1 MRIETDQDIA
11 ALLHHTQT
19 IAMLGASAKAQ
30 RPSYRVL
37 GFLLEHGFR
46 VIPVNPGLAGQ
57 TILGQPVI
65 GSLDELNSPVDVVEV
80 FRNAE
85 FLPEIVDQVTA
96 HGAKTLWTQL
106 DVVHEAAIQTALDR
120 GLQVVVDK
128 CPAIE
133 IPRLQALGHNL

>member
-1 MRIETDQDIA
+1 MRIEKDQDIA

-19 IAMLGASAKAQ
+19 IAMLGASAKPN

-37 GFLLEHGFR
+37 AFLLEHGFQ
-46 VIPVNPGLAGQ
+46 VFPVNPGLAGK

-65 GSLDELNSPVDVVEV
+65 ASLEELKSPVDVVEV

-85 FLPEIVDQVTA
+85 FLPEIVDQVMA

-106 DVVHEAAIQTALDR
+106 GVVHPTAIQTALDR
-120 GLQVVVDK
+120 GLDVVVDK

-133 IPRLQALGHNL
+133 IPRLRALGHSS